1 MPGMLRNH
9 HIVRILREAALQ
21 LGHLYEPEDLRY
33 TEVNNRSYSLQEL
46 DEFKQDL
53 FEAASKMQLMM
64 LQYELPREEFNTFL
78 EKEEQFVLAFTE
90 KESELTPVLIQ
101 PVGKKRLVTRFDDEG
116 AVQVPFTDQPL
127 LWYCPTEDKVLFY
140 VVFPHKS
147 LVSDYGL
154 DETEGGKKLN
164 PIARLIH
171 LLHAERTQINYIFFY
186 ALFAGLISLVLPLGI
201 QATVELI
208 SGGVFFSSV
217 YVLIGI
223 VILGVI
229 ASGVLQLIQI
239 SLVEYLQRRIFTKA
253 ALEFAFR
260 IPRLKAEA
268 IISNYAP
275 ELVNRFFDV
284 ITIQKG
290 LPKLLIDFTAGI
302 VQIISGLLLL
312 SLYHPFFVFFS
323 FGLVTILA
331 IVFYATGP
339 KGLRSSIEES
349 KYKYKVVHWLEEL
362 GRAINSFKLAG
373 TTDLPIKK
381 TDYYVNNYLKFRKIH
396 FQVLIGQ
403 FSFIFLFKAL
413 ITGGLLIVGTILVV
427 DRQITLG
434 QFVASEVIIILVLSS
449 VEKIVMYMDVIY
461 DLLTAVDKVSNV
473 TDVPL
478 ERFGGLD
485 LPSHLQ
491 GRGYSIKVRGLK
503 YKYPN
508 QFDYMI
514 RGIDLDIRAGE
525 HVCISG
531 PGGSG
536 KTTLVNILSGIYT
549 GFEGA
554 VSINNYSLRDLDMTH
569 LRNKIGKNISQ
580 EDIFDGTILDN
591 VTVGKPME
599 SVEDAIRA
607 LDQVGLTDEI
617 NRLPEGLNTHL
628 TSGGRNLSNTMIHR
642 LILARCLA
650 KNPEL
655 VILNDFFTGL
665 KRAAKI
671 ELIQCL
677 VNKENKWTLLAISND
692 PLVMAACDRV
702 VLLNEGLIEAIGKF
716 DELLKDG
723 IITKYLD

>member
-1 MPGMLRNH
+1 MLRNH

-21 LGHLYEPEDLRY
+21 LGHEYDPESLRF
-33 TEVNNRSYSLQEL
+33 TEINNRTYSEAEF

-64 LQYELPREEFNTFL
+64 LQYTLSPGEFASFL
-78 EKEEQFVLAFTE
+78 EKEEQYVLAFSKTE
-90 KESELTPVLIQ
+90 KGLIPALIQ
-101 PVGKKRLVTRFDDEG
+101 PAGNNRTITQLHDKGWEQT
-116 AVQVPFTDQPL
+116 AFTTSLP
-127 LWYCPTEDKVLFY
+127 WFSHSGNEVLFF
-140 VVFPHKS
+140 VLFPQES

-154 DETEGGKKLN
+154 DETAGGKRLN
-164 PIARLIH
+164 PVTRLFR
-171 LLHAERTQINYIFFY
+171 LLHAERSQINYIFFY
-186 ALFAGLISLVLPLGI
+186 ALIAGLISLVLPLGI
-201 QATVELI
+201 QATIELI

-229 ASGVLQLIQI
+229 VGGVLQLIQI
-239 SLVEYLQRRIFTKA
+239 SLVEFLQRRIFTKA

-260 IPRLKAEA
+260 IPRLRAEA

-275 ELVNRFFDV
+275 ELVNRFFDI

-302 VQIISGLLLL
+302 VQIIFGLILL

-323 FGLVTILA
+323 VGLLSLLA
-331 IVFYATGP
+331 ILFTATGP

-362 GRAINSFKLAG
+362 ARAINSFKLAG
-373 TTDLPIKK
+373 TTDLPINK
-381 TDYYVNNYLKFRKIH
+381 TDYTVNNYLKYRKIH
-396 FQVLIGQ
+396 FQVLISQ
-403 FSFIFLFKAL
+403 FSFILLFKAL
-413 ITGGLLIVGTILVV
+413 VTGGLLIVGTILVV

-434 QFVASEVIIILVLSS
+434 QFVASEVIIILLLSS

-461 DLLTAVDKVSNV
+461 DLLTAVDKVAHV
-473 TDVPL
+473 TDIPL
-478 ERFGGLD
+478 ERVGGLD
-485 LPSHLQ
+485 FPSHQQ
-491 GRGYSIKVRGLK
+491 GLGYSIQVNKLK
-503 YKYPN
+503 YKYPG
-508 QFDYMI
+508 QYDYMLK
-514 RGIDLDIRAGE
+514 GIDLNIKPGE
-525 HVCISG
+525 HICISG

-536 KTTLVNILSGIYT
+536 KTTLMNIISGIYT
-549 GFEGA
+549 DFEGA
-554 VSINNYSLRDLDMTH
+554 VSINNYSIRDLDLTH

-599 SVEDAIRA
+599 SVEDAIDA
-607 LDQVGLTDEI
+607 IKMVGLTEEI
-617 NRLPEGLNTHL
+617 NRLPDGLNTHL
-628 TSGGRNLSNTMIHR
+628 TSGGKNLSNTAVHR

-650 KNPEL
+650 KKPEL

-677 VNKENKWTLLAISND
+677 VDRKNKWTVLAVSND
-692 PLVMAACDRV
+692 PLIMAACDRV
-702 VLLNEGLIEAIGKF
+702 IVLNDGLIEAEGKF
-716 DELLKDG
+716 EELLKDG
-723 IITKYLD
+723 IINRYLD

>member
-1 MPGMLRNH
+1 MLRNH
-9 HIVRILREAALQ
+9 HIIRILREAALQ
-21 LGHLYEPEDLRY
+21 LEHPYDPDSLRS
-33 TEVNNRSYSLQEL
+33 TEVNNRTYTKAEF

-64 LQYELPREEFNTFL
+64 LQYELSLEEFTSFL
-78 EKEEQFVLAFTE
+78 DTEEQFVLALTQDE
-90 KESELTPVLIQ
+90 KGITPMLIQ
-101 PVGKKRLVTRFDDEG
+101 PVGKNRYMTQFG
-116 AVQVPFTDQPL
+116 DQASEQLAYNKALP
-127 LWYCPTEDKVLFY
+127 WFAPSGNVLFF
-140 VVFPHKS
+140 VLFPQES
-147 LVSDYGL
+147 LVSDYSL
-154 DETEGGKKLN
+154 DETAGGKRLN
-164 PIARLIH
+164 PVSRLVR
-171 LLHAERTQINYIFFY
+171 LLHAERSQINYIFFY
-186 ALFAGLISLVLPLGI
+186 ALVAGLISLVLPLGI
-201 QATVELI
+201 QATIELI

-229 ASGVLQLIQI
+229 IGGVLQLVQI

-260 IPRLKAEA
+260 IPRLKAES

-275 ELVNRFFDV
+275 ELVNRFFDI

-302 VQIISGLLLL
+302 VQIIFGLILL

-323 FGLVTILA
+323 IGLLSLLA
-331 IVFYATGP
+331 ILFYATGP
-339 KGLRSSIEES
+339 RGLRSSIEES

-362 GRAINSFKLAG
+362 ARAINSFKLAG

-381 TDYYVNNYLKFRKIH
+381 TDHTVNNYLKYRRIH

-403 FSFIFLFKAL
+403 FSFILLFKAL
-413 ITGGLLIVGTILVV
+413 ITGGLLIVGTMLVV

-434 QFVASEVIIILVLSS
+434 QFVASEVIIILLLSS

-461 DLLTAVDKVSNV
+461 DLLTAVEKVANV
-473 TDVPL
+473 TDIPL
-478 ERFGGLD
+478 ERVGGLD
-485 LPSHLQ
+485 FPSRQQ
-491 GRGYSIKVRGLK
+491 GLGYNIRVRDLK
-503 YKYPN
+503 YKYPG
-508 QFDYMI
+508 QHEYI
-514 RGIDLDIRAGE
+514 LKGINMDIRAGE

-531 PGGSG
+531 AGGAG
-536 KTTLVNILSGIYT
+536 KTTLVNLISGIYT
-549 GFEGA
+549 DFEGA
-554 VSINNYSLRDLDMTH
+554 VSINNYSIRDLDLTH

-591 VTVGKPME
+591 ITVGKPME

-607 LDQVGLTDEI
+607 ITLVGLNDEI
-617 NRLPEGLNTHL
+617 NRLPDGLNTHL
-628 TSGGRNLSNTMIHR
+628 TSGGKNLSNTTIHR

-677 VNKENKWTLLAISND
+677 VDKKNRWTVLAVSND
-692 PLVMAACDRV
+692 PLIMAACDRIL
-702 VLLNEGLIEAIGKF
+702 VLNDGMIEAEGKF
-716 DELLKDG
+716 DELLKNG
-723 IITKYLD
+723 TITRYLD